1 MPDAARERR
10 SRPAGPVRWRPPHT
24 PYGIALVAVAVLI
37 DLPLIWTL
45 LASLGIVSDV
55 GRRPPTL
62 GIAPTA
68 EHLIDVGRSA
78 PEFLNQVGVTLLIAS
93 AASLLAVTCA
103 FLAAYALVR
112 GRGGAQGDHRA
123 IRQAVL
129 IAASVPVLGYV
140 LALAELARRLGLA
153 DSVIGV
159 TIAEAAAT
167 APLALYVLAGYLEQL
182 PRDLE
187 DAAALEGVGPGQMIR
202 LIVAPISREILV
214 ATLVVLFVVDW
225 NQLLIPLIVAGVDVQ
240 TVPVAMIDF
249 FTFEREL
256 DWPTAAAALVV
267 SAAPAVIAIA
277 LFNRILGRFQL
288 WDTSAA
294 G

>member
-1 MPDAARERR
+1 
-10 SRPAGPVRWRPPHT
+10 
-24 PYGIALVAVAVLI
+24 VLI